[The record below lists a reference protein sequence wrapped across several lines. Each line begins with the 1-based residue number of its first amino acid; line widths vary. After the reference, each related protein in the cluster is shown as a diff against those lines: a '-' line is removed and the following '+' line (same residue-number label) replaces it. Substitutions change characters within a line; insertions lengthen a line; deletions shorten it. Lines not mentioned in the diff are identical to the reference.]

1 MFMFGLLEK
10 NSHFGEAN
18 SKHFPCWLTKPLQK
32 ENNKKGTMA
41 AYEIEII
48 LNRQLADCLSIPVFI
63 TDTEGNLIF
72 YNEPAEDILGKRF
85 EDTGEMP
92 VEQWAND
99 FQPIDDDGTALPP
112 EELPLVKTLKYA
124 TPFHKSF
131 NIQSM
136 QGQAQKISVTSY
148 PIIGRT
154 GLMLGAV
161 AIFWKS

>member
-1 MFMFGLLEK
+1 
-10 NSHFGEAN
+10 
-18 SKHFPCWLTKPLQK
+18 
-32 ENNKKGTMA
+32 MA

-63 TDTEGNLIF
+63 TDTIGNLIF
-72 YNEPAEDILGKRF
+72 YNEPAEEILGKRF

-99 FQPIDDDGTALPP
+99 FKPVDDKGNPLAAD
-112 EELPLVKTLKYA
+112 ELPLVQTLKHA
-124 TPFHKSF
+124 TPFHKTF
-131 NIQSM
+131 HIESM
-136 QGQAQKISVTSY
+136 QGNAQKISVTSY